1 MDDAFSR
8 LEEKHPDALLIGG
21 DTFFNAR
28 RQKLAA
34 YCLRPAIFDTREFA
48 ADGDLIR
55 YGTSQASAYRQAGEY
70 VGVVRSQANS
80 HFELVIN
87 RATAKPLNLQIP
99 RLTALAGEV
108 IE

>member
-1 MDDAFSR
+1 M
-8 LEEKHPDALLIGG
+8 
-21 DTFFNAR
+21 
-28 RQKLAA
+28 
-34 YCLRPAIFDTREFA
+34 
-48 ADGDLIR
+48 IR